1 MASQPSPLLP
11 PPASMPP
18 PLRPYTNRAP
28 FNTALQDLCNE
39 HNTVLHRNY
48 ILESRIADLETN
60 ATTLLSGQSLQLS
73 ADLVSRVAGLRA
85 GLQTTLDHSLAGM
98 GRGGVEKGVEILA
111 VVNELM
117 ARDGRMSEAMLG
129 MLMKRDD
136 CTGVKLEEAERPG
149 LIEGLKG
156 DVVFLGVHFYHV
168 RKELKAI
175 KTSHAAS
182 LSKQHE
188 LMGELGRVRKLA
200 EAKEMMLVLRTK
212 EKTGQDASLARH
224 NKLQAE
230 KTAALKEKD
239 QQIQVLNAKVTEK
252 ENHVQNLNAKVT
264 RLESEQQN
272 CQAQPRAGTGQQ
284 HFSQSL
290 RPTAPTYVPFNHG
303 STYLSG
309 LQTQPTHQ
317 GLELELHRTRSE
329 TEQTKTTLQARLEEL
344 HRQKSVLASNKKAL
358 VANDQKISVQAAQLA
373 ELEATVDMQNGI
385 IQGLQ
390 EQVDNVQTSTK
401 YKCADSVGDRQS
413 ISRLEEELSES
424 KEHITRCDK
433 RIDKYLSTIED
444 LQSTLAERERYIP
457 NSDSMD
463 LGHESC
469 QKNVRRFKDDIA
481 TLIEQLAIAEHV
493 GDHTSCLADVKKCT
507 DEIRLL
513 GQQLVKISEERTAAR
528 SARDEANLN
537 LHEMKTRWNEHE
549 ALVQSLREELAA
561 ATLVLEGMAAE
572 APKISRCSSPA
583 QPVKAEPC
591 DEAQPSIVAYGI
603 EENKGGYASEQVSAT
618 EGFSAADTEST
629 RSLSCAETRETLGTA
644 TSEGST
650 SDGSVEKKCRK
661 RSEPASEVYLPPQ
674 KRTCGLDGADDAP
687 ETRAVIRAYDRKA
700 FVAKWTTEW
709 RPEAKMDY

>member
-60 ATTLLSGQSLQLS
+60 ATTLLSGQSLQPS
-73 ADLVSRVAGLRA
+73 ADLVTRVAGLRA
-85 GLQTTLDHSLAGM
+85 GLQTALDHSLAGM
-98 GRGGVEKGVEILA
+98 GRGEVEKGVEILA

-129 MLMKRDD
+129 MLMEREEG
-136 CTGVKLEEAERPG
+136 TAVKLVEADGPG
-149 LIEGLKG
+149 QIEGLKG
-156 DVVFLGVHFYHV
+156 DVDFLGVNFHHV
-168 RKELKAI
+168 RKELMAI
-175 KTSHAAS
+175 KISHAAS
-182 LSKQHE
+182 LSKQNE

-200 EAKEMMLVLRTK
+200 EAKEKMLVLRTK

-230 KTAALKEKD
+230 KTAALREKD
-239 QQIQVLNAKVTEK
+239 QQIQALNAKVTER
-252 ENHVQNLNAKVT
+252 EERVQNLNAKVT
-264 RLESEQQN
+264 RLESEQKY
-272 CQAQPRAGTGQQ
+272 CQAQPRLGTGQQ
-284 HFSQSL
+284 QFFQGL
-290 RPTAPTYVPFNHG
+290 RSTAPTYVPSKHG
-303 STYLSG
+303 PTYLNA
-309 LQTQPTHQ
+309 LQSQPTHQ
-317 GLELELHRTRSE
+317 GLELELYCTRSE

-344 HRQKSVLASNKKAL
+344 HRQKSALASNKKAL
-358 VANDQKISVQAAQLA
+358 VANDQKISAQAAQLA
-373 ELEATVDMQNGI
+373 DLEATVDMQNGI

-390 EQVDNVQTSTK
+390 EQVDNIQTSTK
-401 YKCADSVGDRQS
+401 YKSVDFGEDRQS
-413 ISRLEEELSES
+413 ICHLEEELSAA
-424 KEHITRCDK
+424 KERINRRDK

-444 LQSTLAERERYIP
+444 LQSTLAERERYIT

-463 LGHESC
+463 LGHESS
-469 QKNVRRFKDDIA
+469 QRHVRRFKDEIA

-493 GDHTSCLADVKKCT
+493 GDHASCLADVKKCT

-513 GQQLVKISEERTAAR
+513 GQQLVQMSEECTEAR

-537 LHEMKTRWNEHE
+537 LHEMKTRWNETE

-572 APKISRCSSPA
+572 RPKTLRCSSPA
-583 QPVKAEPC
+583 QPVKVEPC
-591 DEAQPSIVAYGI
+591 DELQPSKVTYGT
-603 EENKGGYASEQVSAT
+603 EENKDGYAVEQVSAT
-618 EGFSAADTEST
+618 EGFSAADSEST
-629 RSLSCAETRETLGTA
+629 RSLSCADTHETLGTS
-644 TSEGST
+644 TSEGSI
-650 SDGSVEKKCRK
+650 SDGSAETKSRK

-674 KRTCGLDGADDAP
+674 KRACGLDGADDAP
-687 ETRAVIRAYDRKA
+687 EPAAAIRAYDRKA